1 MTTST
6 DMPALLAEAP
16 PTAESEEWLGRVE
29 EIVPVIE
36 SHRSRTERDRQSPPE
51 VFEALRAAGIP
62 RMWVSRE
69 FGGGQ
74 VSIETGAAVI
84 SRLAAV
90 DASVAWQMGVQALPK
105 CPVTRAR
112 ITMRKTR

>member
-1 MTTST
+1 M
-6 DMPALLAEAP
+6 
-16 PTAESEEWLGRVE
+16 R
-29 EIVPVIE
+29 
-36 SHRSRTERDRQSPPE
+36 
-51 VFEALRAAGIP
+51 
-62 RMWVSRE
+62 VSRE
-69 FGGGQ
+69 FGGGR